1 MDTTAAVLAEADQE
15 LYSDDEFEVEVKA
28 PIAPIG
34 QKPTGKTRAEILKS
48 AANIVAEEEEREVTA
63 ALKNVSAE
71 LQREIED
78 EELQV
83 RDVPV
88 SAGPP
93 HTAEEASDSDEAE
106 GGTPSEFDSV
116 LQFACYNADMLGCKK
131 AIRDGANVYCKD
143 KHGWLPIHWYH
154 ANPI

>member
-93 HTAEEASDSDEAE
+93 HTALRRAPYPA
-106 GGTPSEFDSV
+106 
-116 LQFACYNADMLGCKK
+116 LQLKGVSWAV
-131 AIRDGANVYCKD
+131 AIVALARLAN
-143 KHGWLPIHWYH
+143 
-154 ANPI
+154 